1 MQHSL
6 SYLFEWGKEDQ
17 CKQVDHMQA
26 IAIALSNKLLSLT
39 QESCV
44 FTSVHETWSSRLTL
58 QVNSQSLQNMD
69 ITM

>member
-1 MQHSL
+1 MQHTL
-6 SYLFEWGKEDQ
+6 SYLFERGKEDQ
-17 CKQVDHMQA
+17 CKHVNDMQA

-39 QESCV
+39 LESCV
-44 FTSVHETWSSRLTL
+44 STSLHETWSRKLTL

>member
-1 MQHSL
+1 MQ
-6 SYLFEWGKEDQ
+6 
-17 CKQVDHMQA
+17 V

-39 QESCV
+39 QVSCV
-44 FTSVHETWSSRLTL
+44 STSVHETWSSRLTL